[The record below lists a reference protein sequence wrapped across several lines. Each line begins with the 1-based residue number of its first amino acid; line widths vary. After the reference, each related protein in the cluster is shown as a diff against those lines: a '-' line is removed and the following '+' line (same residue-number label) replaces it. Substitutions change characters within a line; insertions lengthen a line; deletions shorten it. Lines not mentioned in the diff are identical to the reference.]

1 MERGFLRWTYWLV
14 LCYSLKNGQA
24 KIEYADHA
32 FETLD
37 LNAIRWVHTRKGQK
51 AFLPFSTN
59 RPKFP
64 LKKIR
69 QKAKEIKTCLSVH
82 HTVKGFADDMMVIS
96 PNISAHSSALK
107 IIDQKASSLDLNLKP
122 EKCVSFLYDGKDI
135 DKRSTFSLSHGSTR
149 NISVAP
155 WKVLGHILAVSPTGS
170 RKASAKRLDDKLL
183 SAVKNIDNRPIRGEF
198 KIWILKNYLHLHFL
212 LMVDLIS
219 ENTLATL

>member
-1 MERGFLRWTYWLV
+1 MLINTPHCQR
-14 LCYSLKNGQA
+14 LCRRHDG
-24 KIEYADHA
+24 H
-32 FETLD
+32 
-37 LNAIRWVHTRKGQK
+37 
-51 AFLPFSTN
+51 
-59 RPKFP
+59 
-64 LKKIR
+64 
-69 QKAKEIKTCLSVH
+69 LSQY
-82 HTVKGFADDMMVIS
+82 
-96 PNISAHSSALK
+96 SAHSSALK

-135 DKRSTFSLSHGSTR
+135 DKRSTFSLSHVSTR

>member
-1 MERGFLRWTYWLV
+1 M
-14 LCYSLKNGQA
+14 
-24 KIEYADHA
+24 
-32 FETLD
+32 
-37 LNAIRWVHTRKGQK
+37 GQK

-69 QKAKEIKTCLSVH
+69 QKAKEIKICLSIH

-96 PNISAHSSALK
+96 LNISAHSSAFK

-219 ENTLATL
+219 ENALATLQRKLTKFNKRWLNLPRCCTLAAVYHREVLNLSFSLTAGNKQSC